1 MNKKKKLASSQSPWN
16 SIGWWDPGEAVG
28 SVGFLLEAFVWSRCL
43 KSSEGTRTL
52 SYVGCDKDF
61 LRKWCLSWG
70 LKSGGK
76 A

>member
-1 MNKKKKLASSQSPWN
+1 M
-16 SIGWWDPGEAVG
+16 G
-28 SVGFLLEAFVWSRCL
+28 SMGFLSEAFVWSRCL
-43 KSSEGTRTL
+43 KSSEGTL